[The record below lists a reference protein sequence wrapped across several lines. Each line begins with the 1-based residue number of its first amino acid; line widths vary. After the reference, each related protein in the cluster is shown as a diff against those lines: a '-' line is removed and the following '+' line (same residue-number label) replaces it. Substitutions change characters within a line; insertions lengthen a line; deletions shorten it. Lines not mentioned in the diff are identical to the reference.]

1 MIEVIENATFRR
13 WLHGLRDRSAIARI
27 NARLR
32 SLSLG
37 HAGDVRAV
45 GGGVHELRA
54 HHGPG
59 YRVYFLREVGTAVAL
74 CGGDKDSRQRDIERA
89 GRLTRDWRQR

>member
-1 MIEVIENATFRR
+1 MIEVVESATFNR
-13 WLHGLRDRSAIARI
+13 WIRGLRDRGAVARI

-45 GGGVHELRA
+45 SGGVHEMRV

-59 YRVYFLREVGTAVAL
+59 YRVYFLREAATAVVL
-74 CGGDKDSRQRDIERA
+74 CGGDKDSQQRDIERA
-89 GRLTRDWRQR
+89 GRLARDWRQR